1 MGAYCTCE
9 TSALDKEN
17 LIQYEFGEK
26 EKILSEI
33 KPKLKNFNNAEFIS
47 KEEFDKI
54 LSSFPNV
61 NELRICKPPTLIPNL
76 DVYPTK
82 VRI

>member
-33 KPKLKNFNNAEFIS
+33 KPKLKNFNNAE
-47 KEEFDKI
+47 
-54 LSSFPNV
+54 
-61 NELRICKPPTLIPNL
+61 NL
-76 DVYPTK
+76 HT
-82 VRI
+82 